1 MLAALGSDDESTDKD
16 SASDS
21 ENEKPIEKIA
31 VPTRK
36 EQKKGKDAK
45 KDESLNQVA
54 KETNA
59 TVKAKETGK
68 GKAKKG
74 KKVISLLNQPYSFSS
89 SVYLRVHKLDCS
101 IPDAFSSRYPKVK
114 EGSDVWAFMIA

>member
-1 MLAALGSDDESTDKD
+1 MLAAVGFYLIGFLLLLQFTLLSPFVKWLTKRIGPNNYLGSDEESTDKD

-21 ENEKPIEKIA
+21 ANEKPVQKVV

-45 KDESLNQVA
+45 KDESLNQIA

-59 TVKAKETGK
+59 IVRAKETGK

-74 KKVISLLNQPYSFSS
+74 KK
-89 SVYLRVHKLDCS
+89 
-101 IPDAFSSRYPKVK
+101 
-114 EGSDVWAFMIA
+114 